1 MIWSPEG
8 EILLQET
15 DFLINSNIMGRRT
28 SLKMTAFGVTRIELG
43 IRWDGARN
51 LPGVL
56 PGSKACRL
64 RTSFASHTLCSA
76 PLS

>member
-1 MIWSPEG
+1 MIWSREG
-8 EILLQET
+8 KILLQET
-15 DFLINSNIMGRRT
+15 DFLINSNVMGLRM
-28 SLKMTAFGVTRIELG
+28 SLKMTAFGVTCIELG
-43 IRWDGARN
+43 IRWDGAQN

-64 RTSFASHTLCSA
+64 RTSFASHALCSA